1 MTSISAS
8 FNANAWAQAEQPE
21 DDAAVVDTPEP
32 ILSAAEGVDF
42 AEPASASQGSAE
54 DSDFSYQGEEAPSLL
69 RSVERF
75 FGQAPGSLRYDTPE
89 DLQGVEMVPVFKITG
104 GGGIHEKITE
114 QAATDAGIPFSREL
128 RKGSA
133 WPDLPCKN
141 PDEVALCPVG
151 TLKDLHR
158 EGTLANRSHYG
169 DRQFWHSM
177 TPTSDQPL
185 SNGEVV
191 DKIVRQ
197 AKEWYVQGVEGNN
210 DFPIGKMLHMVQDS
224 YSASH
229 TIRDQAG
236 HLQQFQGYDAQDSHA
251 HGDADK
257 LGKGMHSFLD
267 IPGARGALK
276 ASTRLLELYARKAPF
291 SEVETYLRQDVYS
304 MTPARANAPAG
315 GSADPYV
322 KKPTKPSPA
331 NHRFI

>member
-1 MTSISAS
+1 MNRISSAPLS
-8 FNANAWAQAEQPE
+8 ANAWTQAEQPE
-21 DDAAVVDTPEP
+21 ADAAVDDPEA
-32 ILSAAEGVDF
+32 S
-42 AEPASASQGSAE
+42 PASAEGHDSVEPATAFQGPAE
-54 DSDFSYQGEEAPSLL
+54 DAGFSYQGEEAPSLL
-69 RSVERF
+69 RSIEHF
-75 FGQAPGSLRYDTPE
+75 YGKAPGSLRYDTPE
-89 DLQGVEMVPVFKITG
+89 DLQGVQMVPVFKITG

-114 QAATDAGIPFSREL
+114 QAAKDAGLPFSLEL

-133 WPDLPCKN
+133 WPDLPCKD
-141 PDEVALCPVG
+141 PDQVALCPVG

-185 SNGEVV
+185 SNGDVV
-191 DKIVRQ
+191 DKIIQQ
-197 AKEWYVQGVEGNN
+197 AKEWYSQGVEGHN

-229 TIRDQAG
+229 TIRDKAG
-236 HLQQFQGYDAQDSHA
+236 HLEQFQGYDAQDSHA

-276 ASTRLLELYARKAPF
+276 ASTKLLELYARKAPF
-291 SEVETYLRQDVYS
+291 SEVETYLRHEVYS
-304 MTPARANAPAG
+304 MAPARANEPAG
-315 GSADPYV
+315 GSAEPYV

-331 NHRFI
+331 YHFI